1 MEWVGCISDLKPDNL
16 SVSFLLENGV
26 MVMMMVSFAAV
37 QEYYKLWVEEKDTF
51 QRHCYVL
58 T

>member
-1 MEWVGCISDLKPDNL
+1 MWVGCIRDLKADSL
-16 SVSFLLENGV
+16 SVSFSLENG
-26 MVMMMVSFAAV
+26 MLVMMMVSFAAV
-37 QEYYKLWVEEKDTF
+37 QQYFKLWVEEKDTF